1 MSPPQCN
8 AEPILSP
15 VATANVSQT
24 ATDAMVL
31 TTAMTTV
38 TKSIVELTVLTYFV
52 HPLNTAVLI

>member
-1 MSPPQCN
+1 MNPPHCN
-8 AEPILSP
+8 AEPTPSP

-38 TKSIVELTVLTYFV
+38 TKSAVELTVSCFL
-52 HPLNTAVLI
+52 